1 MDNSELVRT
10 VILDVSKA
18 FDPVSHDILIAELSK
33 YHTSS
38 TAINW
43 FRSYLSECKHVC
55 SVYGVLSCPASLDRG
70 VPQGST
76 LGPLLSSVYMNDL
89 PFILKETEVYIYA
102 DDTTIWSSGTNYT
115 KIQQTLNMNLGEA
128 NRWFELNEMKHW
140 NTEKTKHLL
149 IGIAKNPSNCEKIA
163 LELSIDNGRLEES
176 VGEKLLGVVID
187 ANPSWDL
194 QIDYLI
200 KKLNSR
206 ICLLKRAKAHL
217 SIKCRKMIYNVLGKP
232 IVEYCWTVWGNYS
245 VGNLERLFRQ
255 QKLCVRLI
263 LDAT

>member
-1 MDNSELVRT
+1 MDNSELVGT

-18 FDPVSHDILIAELSK
+18 SDLMSHDILIAELSK

-43 FRSYLSECKHVC
+43 FRSYLSERNHVC
-55 SVYGVLSCPASLDRG
+55 SVSGVLSSPASLDRD

-76 LGPLLSSVYMNDL
+76 LGRLLSSVYMNDL
-89 PFILKETEVYIYA
+89 PFILKETEVDLYA

-115 KIQQTLNMNLGEA
+115 KIQQTLNRNLGEA
-128 NRWFELNEMKHW
+128 NRWFELNGMKP
-140 NTEKTKHLL
+140 NTKKTKHLL
-149 IGIAKNPSNCEKIA
+149 IGIAKNPCNCEKIA
-163 LELSIDNGRLEES
+163 LELSIDNARLEES

-206 ICLLKRAKAHL
+206 ICLLKKAKTH
-217 SIKCRKMIYNVLGKP
+217 
-232 IVEYCWTVWGNYS
+232 
-245 VGNLERLFRQ
+245 
-255 QKLCVRLI
+255 
-263 LDAT
+263 

>member
-1 MDNSELVRT
+1 MDNSELVGT
-10 VILDVSKA
+10 VIVDVSKA

-55 SVYGVLSCPASLDRG
+55 SVYGVLSSPASLDRG

-89 PFILKETEVYIYA
+89 PFILKETEVDLYA
-102 DDTTIWSSGTNYT
+102 DDTTIWSRGANYT
-115 KIQQTLNMNLGEA
+115 KIQQTLNGNLGEA
-128 NRWFELNEMKHW
+128 NRWFELNEMKP
-140 NTEKTKHLL
+140 NTKKTKHLL

-163 LELSIDNGRLEES
+163 LELSNDNARLEES

-187 ANPSWDL
+187 ANPS
-194 QIDYLI
+194 
-200 KKLNSR
+200 
-206 ICLLKRAKAHL
+206 
-217 SIKCRKMIYNVLGKP
+217 
-232 IVEYCWTVWGNYS
+232 
-245 VGNLERLFRQ
+245 
-255 QKLCVRLI
+255 
-263 LDAT
+263 